1 MGNILFCAPDGK
13 QTMPYEREETFKDVL
28 EMKGDICYLELM
40 RMNSF
45 PPLVGMYL
53 IKRSFL
59 FNNQFFFREGVIHE
73 DELWCM
79 NVLILADKV
88 SLLDLTYYLYKQ
100 NREGSLMNTNNK
112 EFRIHSLVEISQEI
126 YSWANSLYK
135 QNVIN
140 KNAVGYVYAR
150 IFLLYHE
157 IARLI
162 IDLPEKM
169 FNLSIFDHI
178 LKCSYSK
185 LNYKQQ
191 KYVLNI
197 YCLATYLM
205 KCFN

>member
-1 MGNILFCAPDGK
+1 
-13 QTMPYEREETFKDVL
+13 
-28 EMKGDICYLELM
+28 
-40 RMNSF
+40 
-45 PPLVGMYL
+45 
-53 IKRSFL
+53 
-59 FNNQFFFREGVIHE
+59 
-73 DELWCM
+73 M

-126 YSWANSLYK
+126 YSLANSLYK

-162 IDLPEKM
+162 IDLPGK
-169 FNLSIFDHI
+169 N
-178 LKCSYSK
+178 
-185 LNYKQQ
+185 
-191 KYVLNI
+191 V
-197 YCLATYLM
+197 
-205 KCFN
+205 